1 MCIRDRFTNVLSAV
15 LAAAAAITVA
25 IGDVK
30 DAIVIG
36 VVLVVNGIV
45 GFIQEGRAE
54 RAVGALRAMTTDQ
67 CRVRRDG
74 MVQETAVAGL
84 VPGDI
89 VILESGEVV
98 PADLRLL
105 EVYALRMQESALTGE
120 AEAVTKSADAL
131 QPSTEALLA
140 DRRCMAFKG
149 TSV

>member
-54 RAVGALRAMTTDQ
+54 RAVPGSAGRHGAGDSGGWTRARGHRDS
-67 CRVRRDG
+67 RVWRGR
-74 MVQETAVAGL
+74 
-84 VPGDI
+84 PGRSAA
-89 VILESGEVV
+89 SGGVRA
-98 PADLRLL
+98 ADSR
-105 EVYALRMQESALTGE
+105 
-120 AEAVTKSADAL
+120 
-131 QPSTEALLA
+131 
-140 DRRCMAFKG
+140 
-149 TSV
+149 